1 MAILGKSKSK
11 EEPQE
16 RILDV
21 TASMQGSLQFREPV
35 SLRIS
40 GKFEGTLE
48 TRGEL
53 TIGEAAQVRADITGE
68 NITIAGRVQGK
79 VMAKRSLKVI
89 PPAVVQA
96 EIWTPVFQVEPGA
109 QINGVLH
116 MGSGADSMISSKELA
131 EYLEIDIRTL
141 EQWAREGKI
150 PGKQE
155 GGQWQFDKTQVD
167 EWVASQKSS

>member
-1 MAILGKSKSK
+1 MALGRAKGN
-11 EEPQE
+11 QE
-16 RILDV
+16 GQDRVLDV
-21 TASMQGSLQFREPV
+21 TASMQGSLQFQEPV

-53 TIGEAAQVRADITGE
+53 TIGQNALVRADINGE
-68 NITIAGRVQGK
+68 EITIAGRVQGK
-79 VMAKRSLKVI
+79 VVAKRSLKVI
-89 PPAVVQA
+89 SPAVVQA
-96 EIWTPVFQVEPGA
+96 EIWTPVLQVEPGA
-109 QINGVLH
+109 QINGTLH
-116 MGSGADSMISSKELA
+116 MGGSGASLSTKEMA
-131 EYLEIDIRTL
+131 EYLEVDIRTI

-155 GGQWQFDKTQVD
+155 GGQWQFNKTQVD